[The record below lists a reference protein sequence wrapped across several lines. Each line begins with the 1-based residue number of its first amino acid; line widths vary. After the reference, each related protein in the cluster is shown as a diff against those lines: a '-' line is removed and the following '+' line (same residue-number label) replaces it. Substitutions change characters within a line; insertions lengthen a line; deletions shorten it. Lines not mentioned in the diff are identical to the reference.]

1 MQVVIDE
8 SVYKRND
15 KRKRIKESPVVADN
29 LSYDPNLF
37 ELLKLPPDVLAK
49 QVTLCDLKRF
59 RTITHDELFS
69 KGWDK
74 KEAEKRKLVPNIFKF
89 TTHFNQLSFWSA
101 LEVLKE
107 GSAKGRAEKITYFL
121 KMSKCL
127 EELNN
132 YHSLLAIIMGLNINA
147 IFRLN
152 HTWEVV
158 HKRERSYF
166 REQVALSDQNWL
178 KLKGKMNEAKIPFI
192 PHVGVFLQEI
202 SGISSH
208 PKLSQAEKH
217 SQIQSSVNL
226 LNYFQQSTYDIQYIN
241 HVQEFLTSEKYII
254 ELQRFMEEDL
264 MKLSFEVEPLNND
277 TTTTPPSKTSKMISK
292 SLEDITA
299 IEEMSP
305 HPALHPNHVLRRG
318 SPGPLKG
325 PLKTF
330 RPCHRKTHS
339 LSVLEGFNTDKEKA
353 GTELLLGSPIL
364 SLNHSAANLSMRSK
378 QNLIDDSVDFYETS
392 SGACNYGSVI
402 PTDPLSKRML
412 RRSASEPPNSSFVEP
427 HHCSLEKI
435 NEIAIEGTLLKK
447 TCLRR
452 GSQPKLRRWKP
463 YHCVVSG
470 GKLCL
475 YILKGHKSQGG
486 LGQTSQLRKSL
497 ELKHCAVTLSSED
510 KHEHTFSVSDTIGKV
525 LK

>member
-1 MQVVIDE
+1 
-8 SVYKRND
+8 
-15 KRKRIKESPVVADN
+15 
-29 LSYDPNLF
+29 
-37 ELLKLPPDVLAK
+37 
-49 QVTLCDLKRF
+49 
-59 RTITHDELFS
+59 
-69 KGWDK
+69 
-74 KEAEKRKLVPNIFKF
+74 
-89 TTHFNQLSFWSA
+89 
-101 LEVLKE
+101 
-107 GSAKGRAEKITYFL
+107 
-121 KMSKCL
+121 
-127 EELNN
+127 
-132 YHSLLAIIMGLNINA
+132 
-147 IFRLN
+147 
-152 HTWEVV
+152 
-158 HKRERSYF
+158 
-166 REQVALSDQNWL
+166 
-178 KLKGKMNEAKIPFI
+178 
-192 PHVGVFLQEI
+192 VFLQEI

-378 QNLIDDSVDFYETS
+378 QNLIDDSVDFYET
-392 SGACNYGSVI
+392 
-402 PTDPLSKRML
+402 R

-510 KHEHTFSVSDTIGKV
+510 KHEHTFSVSDTIGNVYKFQASEKSNAEV
-525 LK
+525 WVELIQAQKRASIDKGDLIKL